1 MKPFS
6 VRVLSALFFLMLM
19 SAKAESTATWFHKRV
34 VWQAGKE
41 PQVWETSI
49 ESPDKKLRYRLALI
63 PLWAVEGG
71 IVGMEILL
79 ARPEHPND
87 NLLGLR
93 ETDVP
98 QPFVVTV
105 EELERGINKSPCGA
119 VRNFNLDRTTLRVEI
134 QGSRL
139 GEGVGECRNCKNI
152 QELTINFVLGS
163 ESEIYLPQPT
173 GQETLTPPIGWHK
186 VDAGPF
192 SFFAPSGWEF
202 RQLMGV
208 DSYVGEFVGD
218 GLTLRFDFGRYSN
231 PLKEEKK
238 PAYVVVHKSI
248 AGFRAKIV
256 SPTTP
261 GHGITGLYFRN
272 VGLSNALCLFGQD
285 LTSTQQELALKIFE
299 TIRFRGPLPRYV
311 IPPPPPPPRT
321 HSDAQA
327 SLSAWLVA

>member
-1 MKPFS
+1 
-6 VRVLSALFFLMLM
+6 M

-41 PQVWETSI
+41 PRVWETKI
-49 ESPDKKLRYRLALI
+49 VSPDGKEHFRLALI

-71 IVGMEILL
+71 IVGIEILL
-79 ARPEHPND
+79 ARPEHPDD
-87 NLLGLR
+87 NLLGQR
-93 ETDVP
+93 DTDVS

-105 EELERGINKSPCGA
+105 EELERGINKSSCGA
-119 VRNFNLDRTTLRVEI
+119 TRDLKLDRTTLRVEI

-163 ESEIYLPQPT
+163 ESEIYVPQPT
-173 GQETLTPPIGWHK
+173 GQETLTPPTGWHK

-192 SFFAPSGWEF
+192 SILAPSGWEF
-202 RQLMGV
+202 HQIAGV

-218 GLTLRFDFGRYSN
+218 GLTLRFDFGGYSN

-248 AGFRAKIV
+248 GGFRAKVV
-256 SPTTP
+256 SPRTP
-261 GHGITGLYFRN
+261 GHGNYR
-272 VGLSNALCLFGQD
+272 CLFSQCRSEECTLPFWTRPHLHPTGTGAQD
-285 LTSTQQELALKIFE
+285 IRDNPIRRAYASISDSATSASPQE
-299 TIRFRGPLPRYV
+299 
-311 IPPPPPPPRT
+311 RT
-321 HSDAQA
+321 
-327 SLSAWLVA
+327 VTR

>member
-19 SAKAESTATWFHKRV
+19 SGKAESTATWFHKRV
-34 VWQAGKE
+34 VWQAGRE
-41 PQVWETSI
+41 PQVWETKI
-49 ESPDKKLRYRLALI
+49 ASPDGKEHFRLALI

-71 IVGMEILL
+71 IVGIEILV
-79 ARPEHPND
+79 ARPEHPDD
-87 NLLGLR
+87 NLLGQR
-93 ETDVP
+93 QTDMP

-105 EELERGINKSPCGA
+105 EELESGIDKSPCGA
-119 VRNFNLDRTTLRVEI
+119 MRNFKLDHTTLRVKI

-152 QELTINFVLGS
+152 QELTIDFELGS

-173 GQETLTPPIGWHK
+173 GEKTLTPPTGWHK

-192 SFFAPSGWEF
+192 SILAPSGWEF
-202 RQLMGV
+202 HQLAGV
-208 DSYVGEFVGD
+208 DSFVGQFVGD
-218 GLTLRFDFGRYSN
+218 GLTLRFDFGGYSN

-248 AGFRAKIV
+248 GGFRAKVV
-256 SPTTP
+256 SPRTP
-261 GHGITGLYFRN
+261 GRGITGVYFRN

-299 TIRFRGPLPRYV
+299 TIRFGGPLPRCV
-311 IPPPPPPPRT
+311 IPPPPPPLKN
-321 HSDAQA
+321 AQ
-327 SLSAWLVA
+327 

>member
-6 VRVLSALFFLMLM
+6 VRVLSALIFLMLM
-19 SAKAESTATWFHKRV
+19 CATAESTTTWFHKRV

-41 PQVWETSI
+41 PRVWETKI
-49 ESPDKKLRYRLALI
+49 VSPDGEEHFRLALI

-71 IVGMEILL
+71 ILGIEILV
-79 ARPEHPND
+79 ARPERPDD
-87 NLLGLR
+87 NLLGQR
-93 ETDVP
+93 DPDVP

-119 VRNFNLDRTTLRVEI
+119 TRDFKLDRTTLRVEI

-152 QELTINFVLGS
+152 QELRVNFVLGS
-163 ESEIYLPQPT
+163 ESEIYLPQPPS
-173 GQETLTPPIGWHK
+173 QETLTPPTGWHK
-186 VDAGPF
+186 VNAGPF
-192 SFFAPSGWEF
+192 SISAPSGWEF
-202 RQLMGV
+202 HQLEGV

-238 PAYVVVHKSI
+238 TAYVVVHKSI
-248 AGFRAKIV
+248 GAFRAKVV
-256 SPTTP
+256 SPRTP
-261 GHGITGLYFRN
+261 GNGITGVYFRN
-272 VGLSNALCLFGQD
+272 VGLSNALCLFGED

-299 TIRFRGPLPRYV
+299 TIRFGGPMPRYV
-311 IPPPPPPPRT
+311 IPPPPPAPRNV
-321 HSDAQA
+321 Q
-327 SLSAWLVA
+327 

>member
-1 MKPFS
+1 MRPFS

-19 SAKAESTATWFHKRV
+19 CAKAESTATWFHKRV

-41 PQVWETSI
+41 PRVWETKI
-49 ESPDKKLRYRLALI
+49 ASPDGKEHVRLALI

-71 IVGMEILL
+71 ILGVEILV
-79 ARPEHPND
+79 ARPEHPDD
-87 NLLGLR
+87 NLLGRRDSDAL
-93 ETDVP
+93 

-119 VRNFNLDRTTLRVEI
+119 VRNFKLDRTTLRVEI

-152 QELTINFVLGS
+152 QELTIDFELGS
-163 ESEIYLPQPT
+163 EEEIYRPQPT
-173 GQETLTPPIGWHK
+173 GEETPTPPTGWHK

-192 SFFAPSGWEF
+192 SILAPPGWEF
-202 RQLMGV
+202 HQLTGV

-218 GLTLRFDFGRYSN
+218 GVALRFDFGGYSN
-231 PLKEEKK
+231 SLEKEKK
-238 PAYVVVHKSI
+238 PAYVVVHESI
-248 AGFRAKIV
+248 GRFRAKVV
-256 SPTTP
+256 SPRTP
-261 GHGITGLYFRN
+261 GHGITGVYFRN

-299 TIRFRGPLPRYV
+299 TIRFGGPLPRYV
-311 IPPPPPPPRT
+311 IPPPPPPAKK
-321 HSDAQA
+321 AQ
-327 SLSAWLVA
+327 